1 MTPSER
7 NVAFFRPLWRRV
19 LLVVVLAAWTGVEL
33 AYGDDLWAWITGG
46 ILAYSIWTFFINFP
60 KAEDEAG

>member
-7 NVAFFRPLWRRV
+7 NIAFFRPLWRRV
-19 LLVVVLAAWTGVEL
+19 VLVVALAVWTAVEL
-33 AYGDDLWAWITGG
+33 VYGDRIWAWITGA

-60 KAEDEAG
+60 KAENEPR